1 MQVEGAQGDDG
12 GSSNW
17 ENKFKKLQDLW
28 LTPKPSSNRSCSEGL
43 SLAEALAKIN
53 QLEADLKETKLG
65 EALAKQ
71 KLEHAL
77 KKHEDEISYNTKF
90 LGGLNWQA
98 KIERLE
104 ADLKDVKS
112 GEAQAQRQLE
122 EAIRRHD
129 EKILFKDKQLRMVT
143 ANLTDSQAKINSLEA
158 DLDKAERREIKIQ
171 KELKLVKKEHIAEL
185 LYRDKQLEIFQA
197 NTGTEQPS
205 GIDEQLVA
213 TKKIMEENLE
223 VLTDE
228 FRHCMQ
234 QVAEKLGQFDEQ
246 LKSVKEG
253 EILTVITEPPP
264 MFRDLGCAGE
274 DNRLVLNHNYI
285 TTQK

>member
-28 LTPKPSSNRSCSEGL
+28 LTPKPSSKRSGSEGL
-43 SLAEALAKIN
+43 SLAEALAKIR
-53 QLEADLKETKLG
+53 QLEADLKESQLG

-71 KLEHAL
+71 ELENTL
-77 KKHEDEISYNTKF
+77 KKHEEEISYNEKF

-104 ADLKDVKS
+104 ADLKEVKA

-122 EAIRRHD
+122 EATRRHD

-143 ANLTDSQAKINSLEA
+143 GNLTDRQAKINSLEA
-158 DLDKAERREIKIQ
+158 DLDKAKRREMKMQ
-171 KELKLVKKEHIAEL
+171 KELKLVKEEHIAEL
-185 LYRDKQLEIFQA
+185 LERDKQLENFQA
-197 NTGTEQPS
+197 NTEQPS
-205 GIDEQLVA
+205 GIDEQSVA

-228 FRHCMQ
+228 FKHCMQ

-253 EILTVITEPPP
+253 EILTAITEPPP
-264 MFRDLGCAGE
+264 MFRDPGCAKE
-274 DNRLVLNHNYI
+274 DEQVSAIEPLMHMVH
-285 TTQK
+285 